1 MLDAI
6 NIFIKKLKLKKPL
19 NQPYVICTLHRQE
32 NVEDFQRLSQII
44 QGLNEISKKLK
55 LFSQFTPEQETKL
68 ILWV

>member
-1 MLDAI
+1 MEGYNFFDSKVFVVGDIMLDAI

-44 QGLNEISKKLK
+44 QG
-55 LFSQFTPEQETKL
+55 
-68 ILWV
+68 